1 MLTDKEIFVRYEKND
16 VSRFANLFCPLQG
29 QMSGGTPAVN
39 GTAIGVGG
47 PRAPGDMNNNGL
59 SGPALGPVKPAPMSM
74 QAPTS

>member
-1 MLTDKEIFVRYEKND
+1 
-16 VSRFANLFCPLQG
+16 
-29 QMSGGTPAVN
+29 MSGSAPMVN

-59 SGPALGPVKPAPMSM
+59 SGPALGPVKPPPMSM

>member
-1 MLTDKEIFVRYEKND
+1 M
-16 VSRFANLFCPLQG
+16 P
-29 QMSGGTPAVN
+29 GGTPTVN

-59 SGPALGPVKPAPMSM
+59 SGPALGSVKPPPMSM